1 MTSASLAIAI
11 PHGRMESP
19 LQGLPPNANPVLH
32 RTMRAAALRFDWAA
46 RAMGNASATAQ
57 VFALGIDAE
66 SMEELLQMQQ
76 AAWRRLLDLQSG
88 WMEEWKSW
96 IAYADQIKGAN
107 TMSKLAERENNIVA
121 QLTQILGNQATD
133 LVGLQENIHVD
144 YSYWINQKL
153 SEKRKSLP
161 AYQPPSS

>member
-1 MTSASLAIAI
+1 MTSATLAIAT

-19 LQGLPPNANPVLH
+19 LQGLPPNTHPFLH
-32 RTMRAAALRFDWAA
+32 RAMRAVALHNDWAA

-66 SMEELLQMQQ
+66 SMGELLQMQQ
-76 AAWRRLLDLQSG
+76 AAWRRLMDLQSG
-88 WMEEWKSW
+88 WMQEWKLW

-153 SEKRKSLP
+153 SDKRKSLSIP
-161 AYQPPSS
+161 ANSK

>member
-1 MTSASLAIAI
+1 MTSASLTVAT
-11 PHGRMESP
+11 PHGRLESL
-19 LQGLPPNANPVLH
+19 LQGLPPNTHPVLH
-32 RTMRAAALRFDWAA
+32 HAMRAAALQNDWAA

-66 SMEELLQMQQ
+66 SFDELLQMQQ
-76 AAWRRLLDLQSG
+76 AACRRLLDLQSG
-88 WMEEWKSW
+88 WMQEWKSW

-107 TMSKLAERENNIVA
+107 TMSKLAEREGNIVA

-153 SEKRKSLP
+153 SEKRKSLSMT
-161 AYQPPSS
+161 ADSK